1 MQEVNQYVVYSYK
14 MFSRQKDKEVE
25 IVIKVQYKVTDDNDS
40 NVLTDGKKLADHNPH
55 HLRTDGKY

>member
-40 NVLTDGKKLADHNPH
+40 KCSHRWEETC
-55 HLRTDGKY
+55 